1 MANFAFPMG
10 FYIVFTKI
18 WSIQQAP
25 PDMAGR
31 RRSQQ
36 LSPRGAAEHDQRARR
51 GLGTLRGVGEQ
62 VGDRDL
68 RHGGFLYGI
77 YIYIYTY
84 MGMDQYLL
92 IPFLGEW
99 TSIYQLF
106 WCSPGVQGFDTLPYG
121 IYIYMVYPLVMT
133 NSSPWKDP
141 PMLLRTVNHVFL
153 WAISHGYLSH
163 NQRVYDI
170 DINGIMWDNLI
181 NGSSIVHMG
190 YLWDKIIL
198 YDNLSRLEI
207 LDGIIWDNM
216 GYIYIYIWD
225 NLSVM
230 YAIYVF
236 DDVGFLYEILW
247 LWDNLSII
255 HIVCMYIYIYI

>member
-77 YIYIYTY
+77 YIYIY

-141 PMLLRTVNHVFL
+141 PMLLIGKPC
-153 WAISHGYLSH
+153 ISMGHFPWLS
-163 NQRVYDI
+163 
-170 DINGIMWDNLI
+170 
-181 NGSSIVHMG
+181 
-190 YLWDKIIL
+190 
-198 YDNLSRLEI
+198 
-207 LDGIIWDNM
+207 
-216 GYIYIYIWD
+216 
-225 NLSVM
+225 
-230 YAIYVF
+230 
-236 DDVGFLYEILW
+236 
-247 LWDNLSII
+247 
-255 HIVCMYIYIYI
+255 